1 MEMTLGSSFA
11 LHPNAPAHAAA
22 QAPAAD
28 ASAVPPASPGTA
40 KPAHRFSF
48 DDFLDIVNPLQ
59 HLPVVGTL
67 YRKLTGDKIGTPEKI
82 VGDGLYGGVWGLV
95 SSVADTLF
103 EDATGKNF
111 GDTVLAFASDHLG
124 LSLPSFADAKTLE
137 PAPAQIAKAAYGAQ
151 SAPAAQAALPDIMA
165 RFATTAGGPSPSA
178 PGAAQDAVRRTAAT
192 RSSQSAPAI
201 VAQAATP
208 DIAALTASLSR
219 HGFDH
224 DTMQRALA
232 AYRRMSM
239 PGYAH

>member
-11 LHPNAPAHAAA
+11 LHPHAPAHAAA
-22 QAPAAD
+22 AD
-28 ASAVPPASPGTA
+28 AAAVPPAPPGTA
-40 KPAHRFSF
+40 KPAHHFSF
-48 DDFLDIVNPLQ
+48 DDLLDIVNPLQ

-67 YRKLTGDKIGTPEKI
+67 YRKITGDKIGTPEKI
-82 VGDGLYGGVWGLV
+82 VGDGIYGGVWGLV

-124 LSLPSFADAKTLE
+124 ISLPTFADFKPSE
-137 PAPAQIAKAAYGAQ
+137 PASEVATAAK
-151 SAPAAQAALPDIMA
+151 
-165 RFATTAGGPSPSA
+165 PSP
-178 PGAAQDAVRRTAAT
+178 
-192 RSSQSAPAI
+192 PASMA
-201 VAQAATP
+201 VAQAETP
-208 DIAALTASLSR
+208 DVAALTASLSR

-224 DTMQRALA
+224 DTTRRALA